1 MKTFLGV
8 RLNAWILIIFAIIVT
23 ATTKNVYMI
32 NTGDFHRAIFPFMP
46 PIPSFQHSMDLK
58 YHLYDEF
65 WGVSKYTYMST
76 YSYILYFT
84 GEVFKLFTDQL
95 DARILSVVLK
105 SLYIVILFSV
115 YVKLQRGHIS
125 YVDYAIALI
134 LIVFLCSSSNIAF
147 FPSFYQEQVVLVFL
161 PLMAMC
167 LVRRENTLLTTAL
180 FVISAFVIGGSK
192 SQFFYMPLLSMP
204 FVFHFINYR
213 KLALAGLLISQVA
226 CVFFVIN
233 SSDATNFN
241 KYHSA
246 YYGVYAY
253 EKMNGI
259 DLPGGVD
266 EKCIG
271 IDAWGGQ
278 LDKENGSHRSVLGKS
293 CYENNK
299 NVSFMD
305 SIREYIKH
313 PSIIFKL
320 PFDDVVK
327 DNLVTDYIHVA
338 KTIKVIVDD
347 KITWSTQLT
356 HMKDRVFGNLRML
369 IMILILTAF
378 LVFRKARSMSMPLV
392 IVTLFGISQF
402 YISFIGEGYRDLSK
416 HLFGLAF
423 SFDMVVFLSVSS
435 LIYILKGKPQ

>member
-1 MKTFLGV
+1 MKKFLSI
-8 RLNAWILIIFAIIVT
+8 RLNAWFIIIVAMIVI

-46 PIPSFQHSMDLK
+46 PIPSFQHNMDLK

-65 WGVSKYTYMST
+65 WGISKFTYMST

-84 GEVFKLFTDQL
+84 GEVFKLLTDQL
-95 DARILSVVLK
+95 DARILSAIIK
-105 SLYIVILFSV
+105 TIYIAILFSL
-115 YVKLQRGHIS
+115 YVKLQSDRIS
-125 YVDYAIALI
+125 YLDYAVALL
-134 LIVFLCSSSNIAF
+134 LIIFLCSSSNIAF

-161 PLMAMC
+161 PIMAMC
-167 LVRRENTLLTTAL
+167 LVRRENTLLTTTL
-180 FVISAFVIGGSK
+180 FVVSAFIIGGSK
-192 SQFFYMPLLSMP
+192 SQFFYMPLLSMI
-204 FVFHFINYR
+204 FVFHFIKYR
-213 KLALAGLLISQVA
+213 KLALLALLIAQIA
-226 CVFFVIN
+226 CVFFVMN

-259 DLPGGVD
+259 ELPDGVD

-278 LDKENGSHRSVLGKS
+278 LDKEKGSHRSTLGKS

-299 NVSFMD
+299 NVSFID
-305 SIREYIKH
+305 SVREYIKH
-313 PSIIFKL
+313 PSIIFML

-347 KITWSTQLT
+347 KVTWSTQLT
-356 HMKDRVFGNLRML
+356 HLKDRFFGNLRMF
-369 IMILILTAF
+369 IMVLILTAF
-378 LVFRKARSMSMPLV
+378 IVCKKTRSISMPLA
-392 IVTLFGISQF
+392 IVTIFGISQF

-416 HLFGLAF
+416 HLFGLSF
-423 SFDMVVFLSVSS
+423 SFDMVVFLSISS
-435 LIYILKGKPQ
+435 LIYILKRKPQ

>member
-1 MKTFLGV
+1 MKKFLSI
-8 RLNAWILIIFAIIVT
+8 RLDAWLIVIFAIVVI

-58 YHLYDEF
+58 YRLYDEF
-65 WGVSKYTYMST
+65 WGVSKFTYMST

-95 DARILSVVLK
+95 DARILSAVLK
-105 SLYIVILFSV
+105 SLYIAILFSL
-115 YVKLQRGHIS
+115 YVKLQNGNIS
-125 YVDYAIALI
+125 YVDYAVALI
-134 LIVFLCSSSNIAF
+134 LIIFLCSSSNIAF

-167 LVRRENTLLTTAL
+167 LARRENTLLTTAL
-180 FVISAFVIGGSK
+180 FVVSAFIIGGSK

-213 KLALAGLLISQVA
+213 KLALAGLVVSQAA
-226 CVFFVIN
+226 CIFFVMN

-253 EKMNGI
+253 EKMNEI
-259 DLPGGVD
+259 KLPDGVD

-278 LDKENGSHRSVLGKS
+278 LDKEKGSHRSTLGKS

-299 NVSFMD
+299 DVSFID
-305 SIREYIKH
+305 SLREYIKH
-313 PSIIFKL
+313 PGIILKL

-347 KITWSTQLT
+347 KISWSTQLT
-356 HMKDRVFGNLRML
+356 HMKDSVFGNLRMFAMVL
-369 IMILILTAF
+369 IMAAF
-378 LVFRKARSMSMPLV
+378 LVNRKTRSMSIPIVLV
-392 IVTLFGISQF
+392 SLFGVSQF

-416 HLFGLAF
+416 HLFGLSF
-423 SFDMVVFLSVSS
+423 SFDMVVFLSISN

>member
-1 MKTFLGV
+1 MKKFLSI
-8 RLNAWILIIFAIIVT
+8 RLNAWFIIIVAMIVI

-46 PIPSFQHSMDLK
+46 PIPSFQHNMDLK

-65 WGVSKYTYMST
+65 WGISKFTYMST

-84 GEVFKLFTDQL
+84 GEVFKLLTDQL
-95 DARILSVVLK
+95 DARILSAIIK
-105 SLYIVILFSV
+105 TIYIAILFSL
-115 YVKLQRGHIS
+115 YVKLQSDRIS
-125 YVDYAIALI
+125 YLDYAVALL
-134 LIVFLCSSSNIAF
+134 LIIFLCSSSNIAF

-161 PLMAMC
+161 PIMAMC
-167 LVRRENTLLTTAL
+167 LVRRENTLLTTTL
-180 FVISAFVIGGSK
+180 FVVSAFIIGGSK
-192 SQFFYMPLLSMP
+192 SQFFYMPLLSMI
-204 FVFHFINYR
+204 FVFHFIKYR
-213 KLALAGLLISQVA
+213 KLALLALLIAQIA
-226 CVFFVIN
+226 CVFFVMN

-259 DLPGGVD
+259 ELPDGVD

-278 LDKENGSHRSVLGKS
+278 LDKEKGSHRSTLGKS

-299 NVSFMD
+299 NVSFID
-305 SIREYIKH
+305 SVREYIKH
-313 PSIIFKL
+313 PSIIFML
-320 PFDDVVK
+320 PFDDVMK

-347 KITWSTQLT
+347 KVTWSTQLT
-356 HMKDRVFGNLRML
+356 HLKDRFFGNLRMF
-369 IMILILTAF
+369 IMVLILTAF
-378 LVFRKARSMSMPLV
+378 IVCKKTRSISMPLA
-392 IVTLFGISQF
+392 IVTIFGISQF

-416 HLFGLAF
+416 HLFGLSF
-423 SFDMVVFLSVSS
+423 SFDMVVFLSISS
-435 LIYILKGKPQ
+435 LIYILKRKPQ

>member
-1 MKTFLGV
+1 MKRFAGV
-8 RLNAWILIIFAIIVT
+8 RLDAWLIAIFSIVVI
-23 ATTKNVYMI
+23 ATTKNVYML

-46 PIPSFQHSMDLK
+46 PIPSFQHAMDLK

-65 WGVSKYTYMST
+65 WGVSKFTYMST

-95 DARILSVVLK
+95 DARILSAIIKSIYIAIFFSLYVRLHNYRISYMDYAVVL
-105 SLYIVILFSV
+105 L
-115 YVKLQRGHIS
+115 
-125 YVDYAIALI
+125 
-134 LIVFLCSSSNIAF
+134 LIVFMCSSSNIAF
-147 FPSFYQEQVVLVFL
+147 FPSFYQEQVVLIFL

-167 LVRRENTLLTTAL
+167 LVRRENTLVTTAL
-180 FVISAFVIGGSK
+180 FVVSAFVIGGSK
-192 SQFFYMPLLSMP
+192 SQFFYMPLLSMF

-213 KLALAGLLISQVA
+213 KLTFLALLLAQIA
-226 CVFFVIN
+226 CIFFVMN

-259 DLPGGVD
+259 DLPDGVD

-278 LDKENGSHRSVLGKS
+278 LDKEKGSHRSTLGKS

-299 NVSFMD
+299 NVSFID
-305 SIREYIKH
+305 SVREYVKH
-313 PSIIFKL
+313 PSIIWML
-320 PFDDVVK
+320 PFDDIVK

-356 HMKDRVFGNLRML
+356 HMKDGVFGNLRMFA
-369 IMILILTAF
+369 MILIMAAF
-378 LVFRKARSMSMPLV
+378 LVNRKTRSMSLPIILV
-392 IVTLFGISQF
+392 SLFGISQF

-416 HLFGLAF
+416 HLFGLSF
-423 SFDMVVFLSVSS
+423 SFDMVVFLSISS
-435 LIYILKGKPQ
+435 LIYIIKGKPQ

>member
-1 MKTFLGV
+1 MKRYLGV
-8 RLNAWILIIFAIIVT
+8 SLGSWILIIFAIVVI

-65 WGVSKYTYMST
+65 WGVSKFTYMST

-95 DARILSVVLK
+95 DARILSATLK
-105 SLYIVILFSV
+105 SLYIAILFSM
-115 YVKLQRGHIS
+115 YVKLQRGNIS

-134 LIVFLCSSSNIAF
+134 LIIFMCSSSNIAF

-167 LVRRENTLLTTAL
+167 LVKRENTLLATTL
-180 FVISAFVIGGSK
+180 FVVSAFVIGGSK

-204 FVFHFINYR
+204 FLLHFANYR
-213 KLALAGLLISQVA
+213 KLALAGLAISQVA
-226 CVFFVIN
+226 CVIFVMN

-253 EKMNGI
+253 EKMNDI
-259 DLPGGVD
+259 DLPDGVD

-278 LDKENGSHRSVLGKS
+278 LDKEKGSHRSSLGKS

-299 NVSFMD
+299 NVSFID
-305 SIREYIKH
+305 SVREYIKH
-313 PSIIFKL
+313 PSIIFML

-347 KITWSTQLT
+347 RITWSTQLT
-356 HMKDRVFGNLRML
+356 HMKDRAFGNLRMFV
-369 IMILILTAF
+369 MILIMAAF
-378 LVFRKARSMSMPLV
+378 LVSRKTRSMSVPVVLV
-392 IVTLFGISQF
+392 SLFGISQF

-416 HLFGLAF
+416 HLFGLSF
-423 SFDMVVFLSVSS
+423 SFDMVVFLSISS
-435 LIYILKGKPQ
+435 LVYILKGKPQ

>member
-1 MKTFLGV
+1 MKKFLSI
-8 RLNAWILIIFAIIVT
+8 RLNAWFIIIVAMIVI

-32 NTGDFHRAIFPFMP
+32 NTGDFHRAIFPFMS
-46 PIPSFQHSMDLK
+46 PIPSFQHNMDLK

-65 WGVSKYTYMST
+65 WGISKFTYMST

-84 GEVFKLFTDQL
+84 GEVFKLLTDQL
-95 DARILSVVLK
+95 DARILSAIIK
-105 SLYIVILFSV
+105 TIYIAILFSL
-115 YVKLQRGHIS
+115 YVKLQSDRIS
-125 YVDYAIALI
+125 YLDYAVALL
-134 LIVFLCSSSNIAF
+134 LIIFLCSSSNIAF

-161 PLMAMC
+161 PIMAMC
-167 LVRRENTLLTTAL
+167 LVRRENTLLTTTL
-180 FVISAFVIGGSK
+180 FVVSAFIIGGSK
-192 SQFFYMPLLSMP
+192 SQFFYMPLLSMI
-204 FVFHFINYR
+204 FVFHFIKYR
-213 KLALAGLLISQVA
+213 KLALLALLIAQIA
-226 CVFFVIN
+226 CVFFVMN

-259 DLPGGVD
+259 ELPDGVD

-278 LDKENGSHRSVLGKS
+278 LDKEKGSHRSTLGKS

-299 NVSFMD
+299 NVSFID
-305 SIREYIKH
+305 SVREYIKH
-313 PSIIFKL
+313 PSIIFML

-347 KITWSTQLT
+347 KVTWSTQLT
-356 HMKDRVFGNLRML
+356 HLKDRFFGNLRMF
-369 IMILILTAF
+369 IMVLILTAF
-378 LVFRKARSMSMPLV
+378 IVCKKTRSISMPLA
-392 IVTLFGISQF
+392 IVTIFGISQF

-416 HLFGLAF
+416 HLFGLSF
-423 SFDMVVFLSVSS
+423 SFDMVVFLSISS
-435 LIYILKGKPQ
+435 LIYILKRKPQ